1 MDQQKYMDDLRE
13 IREMMN
19 KSSKFISLSGMSGIA
34 AGIIALIG
42 AFVAYRLVY
51 SQWSYDTG
59 VDEMSMLFRLM
70 WIGGLTLVGAIAA
83 GVLFTR
89 NTARKNKQK
98 LWDHP
103 SKRLLVNLAIP
114 IVSGGIFCVILL
126 LKGNLEW
133 IAPLTL
139 VFYGLALINA
149 SKYTLGAIRSLGC
162 AEIVLGLLAACFTGY
177 GIWFW
182 AVGFG
187 VLHIVYG
194 LVMQLKYKL

>member
-42 AFVAYRLVY
+42 AFAAYRLVY
-51 SQWSYDTG
+51 SEWSYDTG
-59 VDEMSMLFRLM
+59 VDEMSMIFRLM
-70 WIGGLTLVGAIAA
+70 WIGGLILVGAVAA
-83 GVLFTR
+83 GILFTR
-89 NTARKNKQK
+89 NTAKRNQQK

-149 SKYTLGAIRSLGC
+149 SKYTVGGIRSLGF

>member
-1 MDQQKYMDDLRE
+1 MEGVLRGSTSAPE
-13 IREMMN
+13 
-19 KSSKFISLSGMSGIA
+19 
-34 AGIIALIG
+34 AGTDEEEEEG
-42 AFVAYRLVY
+42 GG
-51 SQWSYDTG
+51 TG
-59 VDEMSMLFRLM
+59 VDEMSMIFRLM
-70 WIGGLTLVGAIAA
+70 WIGGLILVGAVAA
-83 GVLFTR
+83 GILFTR
-89 NTARKNKQK
+89 NTAKRNQQK

-149 SKYTLGAIRSLGC
+149 SKYTVGGIRSLGF